1 MLNCKAGC
9 KWERISCLRWIDG
22 TPIAWTDIYVLPR
35 HKAVV
40 NSIGEGTK
48 PVFQLLLDEF
58 DETVANVRIEM
69 FASRVTPEMAE
80 ALDIDVGAS
89 AMTIVRRYVGNR
101 DRTFEVSVSVHPEG
115 RFTYA
120 MDLEREWGV
129 RGWRRFCCIASKAAS
144 QLRPSNVAI
153 LYAASRK
160 SKSSRQRTLTLNLS
174 GAVRGCE

>member
-1 MLNCKAGC
+1 MVQALDSMSAMLQYPPETQIKVQKTESITASVNTANWLNCKAGR

-40 NSIGEGTK
+40 NLIGEGTK
-48 PVFQLLLDEF
+48 PVFQLLLGEF

-69 FASRVTPEMAE
+69 FASSVTPEMAE
-80 ALDIDVGAS
+80 PLDIDVGAS

-101 DRTFEVSVSVHPEG
+101 DRTFEVSVSAHPEG

-120 MDLEREWGV
+120 MDLERDWGV
-129 RGWRRFCCIASKAAS
+129 RS
-144 QLRPSNVAI
+144 
-153 LYAASRK
+153 
-160 SKSSRQRTLTLNLS
+160 
-174 GAVRGCE
+174 